1 MLHRTYRPQTLS
13 EVCGQEQTLITLRA
27 QIAENRFSSAYLFEG
42 HRGTGKTSI
51 ARILARTICCD
62 HPTTDGPCNHCR
74 NCRMILE
81 EKTMDFIEL
90 DAASHNT
97 IADIKELINSTSYL
111 PSILP
116 KKIYIIDEAHNL
128 SKNAFDALLKTIEE
142 PPEHCIFMLC
152 TTELYKI
159 PVTIRSRCSIFTF
172 SALSIQTISGRLATV
187 LDDVGKKYE
196 LKALETIAYQADG
209 SMRDALSIC
218 DRLILS
224 CDILT
229 YTHVKNT
236 LKLMDE
242 SITLQII
249 KCIISKDTKTGITY
263 LKKIYEEGN
272 NLSQLAENIIHTLAE
287 SIILKSF
294 NASEESQNPA
304 TMNSELYMITKDI
317 SIELIFWYTDQFCGL
332 KEKIRNTLD
341 PYMDTLLAFV
351 KCCNPDMLDDD
362 KIYLLNRINKLE
374 DKIKDLYEKLSVYE
388 NRIEHESSEIA
399 IERSETNGIESDDF
413 EKVGDEEI
421 PFRGEAEESRSE
433 SGTEKLEGDEGDNA
447 KDIFSEL
454 LETMFTG

>member
-13 EVCGQEQTLITLRA
+13 EVCGQEQNLITIRA
-27 QIAENRFSSAYLFEG
+27 QIEEKRYSSAYLFEG
-42 HRGTGKTSI
+42 HRGTGKTTI

-263 LKKIYEEGN
+263 LKKIYEI
-272 NLSQLAENIIHTLAE
+272 LIIKH
-287 SIILKSF
+287 
-294 NASEESQNPA
+294 
-304 TMNSELYMITKDI
+304 YIT
-317 SIELIFWYTDQFCGL
+317 
-332 KEKIRNTLD
+332 
-341 PYMDTLLAFV
+341 
-351 KCCNPDMLDDD
+351 
-362 KIYLLNRINKLE
+362 
-374 DKIKDLYEKLSVYE
+374 
-388 NRIEHESSEIA
+388 
-399 IERSETNGIESDDF
+399 
-413 EKVGDEEI
+413 
-421 PFRGEAEESRSE
+421 
-433 SGTEKLEGDEGDNA
+433 
-447 KDIFSEL
+447 
-454 LETMFTG
+454 

>member
-62 HPTTDGPCNHCR
+62 HPTADGPCNHCR

-81 EKTMDFIEL
+81 EKTMDYIEL

-152 TTELYKI
+152 TTELSKI
-159 PVTIRSRCSIFTF
+159 TVTIRSRCSIFTF
-172 SALSIQTISGRLATV
+172 SPLSIQTISGRLATV
-187 LDDVGKKYE
+187 LDDIGKKYE

-287 SIILKSF
+287 SIMLKSF
-294 NASEESQNPA
+294 NSSDELQNPA
-304 TMNSELYMITKDI
+304 TRNSELNMITKEV

-341 PYMDTLLAFV
+341 PYMDTMLALV
-351 KCCNPDMLDDD
+351 KCCNPDLLDGD
-362 KIYLLNRINKLE
+362 KTYLLSRINKLE
-374 DKIKDLYEKLSVYE
+374 NKIKDLYEKLSVYE

>member
-13 EVCGQEQTLITLRA
+13 EVCGQEQNLITIRA
-27 QIAENRFSSAYLFEG
+27 QIEEKRYSSAYLFEG
-42 HRGTGKTSI
+42 HRGTGKTTI

-128 SKNAFDALLKTIEE
+128 SKSAFDALLKTIEE

-249 KCIISKDTKTGITY
+249 KCIINKDTKTGITY

-287 SIILKSF
+287 SIMLKSF
-294 NASEESQNPA
+294 NSSDELQNPA
-304 TMNSELYMITKDI
+304 TRNSELNMITKDV

-341 PYMDTLLAFV
+341 PYMDTMLALV
-351 KCCNPDMLDDD
+351 KCCNPDLLDGD
-362 KIYLLNRINKLE
+362 KTYLLNRINKLE
-374 DKIKDLYEKLSVYE
+374 NKIKDLYEKLSVYE